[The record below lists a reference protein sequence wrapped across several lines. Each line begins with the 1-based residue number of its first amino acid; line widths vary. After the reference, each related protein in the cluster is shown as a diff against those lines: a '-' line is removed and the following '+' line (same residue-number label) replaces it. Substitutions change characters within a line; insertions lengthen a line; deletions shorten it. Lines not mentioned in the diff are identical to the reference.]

1 MKCASCRADIPEDEE
16 QKFYLVE
23 DLLEDGEV
31 VDCIEVECFCI
42 KCGTAFRDSKKGGE

>member
-31 VDCIEVECFCI
+31 VDCIEVGRFCAE
-42 KCGTAFRDSKKGGE
+42 CGTTLEKVK